1 VLASVFSI
9 LLAFLQTAQTGT
21 VVGVVKLPDSGASI
35 EGARI
40 ALLSPKYTEVWN
52 KQVQTRLDNYWE
64 IFKPDFAVKKER
76 FVEFERLAQVEAFR
90 YVTLNMRRDLGD
102 SAMKFMQESST
113 NGQFEF
119 SHVPF
124 GTYQILVNATMRGQE
139 IVWSKAVDVQSEIPI
154 FVDLGK
160 PVS

>member
-1 VLASVFSI
+1 MLASVFSI